1 MNTGHDD
8 VIDWHN
14 EASAV
19 IMDVKDH
26 VKIIAISEKLIT
38 GKSSRFCSFLVCH
51 NNKVLSLT

>member
-38 GKSSRFCSFLVCH
+38 GKLSFLPFFSDTTKTSFM
-51 NNKVLSLT
+51 ND